1 MVQFGE
7 LDFSK
12 SGQNMFIQN
21 PLIGYLRVMRQ
32 VDRASRKVFLGILCN
47 CEFVW
52 FRGGGADKKLD
63 SQRKEFIRDVHKRA
77 GSVCFGRV

>member
-1 MVQFGE
+1 MVQIGE

-12 SGQNMFIQN
+12 SGKNMFVQN

-32 VDRASRKVFLGILCN
+32 VDCASRKVLLGILCN

-52 FRGGGADKKLD
+52 FLISATINACGCLAKL
-63 SQRKEFIRDVHKRA
+63 
-77 GSVCFGRV
+77 GSNFSLRFTINGMTD